1 MKECALKGNLI
12 AVNIRL
18 YAMKVKNRVNI
29 QDCENRIEN
38 SAVHWRSSGC
48 LSSQAYCAL

>member
-18 YAMKVKNRVNI
+18 YAMKIKNKVNI
-29 QDCENRIEN
+29 QDCENRREKFS
-38 SAVHWRSSGC
+38 SALAQLRMSK
-48 LSSQAYCAL
+48 